1 MIMKKELKFKVK
13 FDEEF
18 QDYYFTPFKDRSY
31 YVWINDI
38 FETDKKELYALTD
51 DYGDIKVK
59 EYNYKYVII
68 EV

>member
-31 YVWINDI
+31 YVWLNDI
-38 FETDKKELYALTD
+38 FETDKMELYALTD

-59 EYNYKYVII
+59 EYNYEYVII

>member
-59 EYNYKYVII
+59 EYNYEYVII

>member
-18 QDYYFTPFKDRSY
+18 GDYYFTPFKDREY
-31 YVWINDI
+31 YVWLNDI
-38 FETDKKELYALTD
+38 METNKGLLAITD
-51 DYGDIKVK
+51 DYGAIKVK
-59 EYNYKYVII
+59 EYNYEYVII